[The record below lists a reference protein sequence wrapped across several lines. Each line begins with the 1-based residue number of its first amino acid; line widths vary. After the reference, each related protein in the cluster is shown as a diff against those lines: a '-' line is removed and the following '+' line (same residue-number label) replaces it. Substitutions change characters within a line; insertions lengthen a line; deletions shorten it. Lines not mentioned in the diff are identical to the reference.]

1 MSKEKLT
8 TPPKSKAERGQ
19 SIVILAGGILV
30 LLGFVGLVTD
40 LGYVWARDARLTAAV
55 DSAALAGAPE
65 LSLGGLPR
73 ADEKAIQFLY
83 TNELPADTAVANFS
97 SAESQSI
104 LGAWEY
110 TITVTW
116 QLDTFFMSV
125 FGFDSINL
133 TKRATAAYFPLVD
146 IYASSRTAD
155 GKLST
160 STQGVFGPNSC
171 TNNGDP
177 FSPISSPWE
186 PGFYSYR
193 YRIYIPDGYE
203 ENSGTDI
210 VRVEVFDPDSHNNAN
225 NTAQAIHSNRWVA
238 AGVGRPTERNVSC
251 TEARVNQ
258 TETCIVPTTELRDN
272 CTPAQQE
279 DPNIFCAE
287 DVDEINPYWFF
298 RVDEN
303 RGTPTGCSTPG
314 SYRVDSNTATR
325 FSLYYFARRPDGTLE
340 RRDLTT
346 YTGQT
351 LDPTRDIDGG
361 TSHQTDLK
369 WVSPGSF
376 NATTTEIPTDC
387 GSITGGSNPVWNRN
401 RCPSD
406 IRPDNR
412 DWVGSGNGFEI
423 NLATDTA
430 SIVTDAATGA
440 RYIYLDVSTVSGA
453 SENGFE
459 LWAGPPSA
467 SVNIPSDGNLRNLHV
482 TNNPNQRQTFGVS
495 VFAMGTLPMNAS
507 GTGNVVIPLIYVP
520 PAYAGRQVAVSI
532 FDTDTGTVP
541 PLTFYFDTI
550 AIGDYSDVYGV
561 GADPEGRCFTTVS
574 NCNNQWVGPP
584 GTTSP
589 AYIIDVPTY
598 SDQCTDP
605 TDITQKAICTPFYG
619 GRLMASYRAGI
630 ADTYVWRITLPSLP
644 YLVE

>member
-8 TPPKSKAERGQ
+8 TPPKSRAERGQ

-146 IYASSRTAD
+146 IYASSRSET
-155 GKLST
+155 GKLAT
-160 STQGVFGPNSC
+160 SNQSVFGPQSC
-171 TNNGDP
+171 TGYGDP
-177 FSPISSPWE
+177 FSPLDSPWE
-186 PGFYSYR
+186 PGLYSYR
-193 YRIYIPDGYE
+193 YRIYIPRDYE
-203 ENSGTDI
+203 AQAGNI
-210 VRVEVFDPDSHNNAN
+210 LRVEIFDADSHNAP
-225 NTAQAIHSNRWVA
+225 NTTVPAPHTQTWINS
-238 AGVGRPTERNVSC
+238 GVGRPTTISLTC
-251 TEARVNQ
+251 TNNQ
-258 TETCIVPTTELRDN
+258 TETCIRETTELQTN
-272 CTPAQQE
+272 CTPAQQD

-287 DVDEINPYWFF
+287 DIDRINPYWFF

-303 RGTPTGCSTPG
+303 RGTPTGCSNPS
-314 SYRVDSNTATR
+314 SYRVDANTQTR
-325 FSLYYFARRPDGTLE
+325 YMLYYFQRNPDGTLV
-340 RRDLTT
+340 RTDLAS
-346 YTGQT
+346 YTGQA
-351 LDPTRDIDGG
+351 LDPARDFDGA
-361 TSHQTDLK
+361 TSHNTDLH
-369 WVSPGSF
+369 WVSPGARNDF
-376 NATTTEIPTDC
+376 MPFGTEVPADC
-387 GSITGGSNPVWNRN
+387 GSATGGYNLTTGPN
-401 RCPSD
+401 RCPD
-406 IRPDNR
+406 LLEGNR
-412 DWVGSGNGFEI
+412 DKVGSGNGFEI
-423 NLATDTA
+423 NLSTDTA
-430 SIVTDAATGA
+430 RIVTDAATGA
-440 RYIYLDVSTVSGA
+440 RYIYLDIQTISGA

-467 SVNIPSDGNLRNLHV
+467 SAGIPSDANFRNV
-482 TNNPNQRQTFGVS
+482 YISDNPNERQSFGVS

-507 GTGNVVIPLIYVP
+507 ATGFIDIPLLYVP

-532 FDTDTGTVP
+532 FDTDSGTQP
-541 PLTFYFDTI
+541 PITFYFDTI
-550 AIGDYSDVYGV
+550 AESDYSITYGN
-561 GADPEGRCFTTVS
+561 GASDPEGRCFTIGS
-574 NCNNQWVGPP
+574 NCQNEWVGPP
-584 GTTSP
+584 GTDSP
-589 AYIIDVPTY
+589 AYLIDVPTY

-605 TDITQKAICTPFYG
+605 TDEAQAAICTPFYG
-619 GRLMASYRAGI
+619 GRLMVNYRAGGG
-630 ADTYVWRITLPSLP
+630 DTYVWRITLPSLP